1 MTYARSASDLP
12 ACSCIK
18 MTVVHLIAAF
28 VLGWTPELAFRA
40 MSLPDPDLV
49 KANLSSSQLDVS
61 EAVICS
67 QD

>member
-1 MTYARSASDLP
+1 
-12 ACSCIK
+12 

-67 QD
+67 QN